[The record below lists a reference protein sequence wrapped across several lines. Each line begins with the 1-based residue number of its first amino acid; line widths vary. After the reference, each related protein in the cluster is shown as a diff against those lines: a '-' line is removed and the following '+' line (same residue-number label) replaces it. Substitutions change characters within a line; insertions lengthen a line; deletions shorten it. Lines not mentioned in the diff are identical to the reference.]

1 MMKKF
6 TVLALFATLLSF
18 TLAAQNP
25 NNLLNDYNPGF
36 EGFDAADPTSA
47 YWWNTKVDTA
57 AGKARGKFTYTT
69 VNPKEGAR
77 CARAEVTAINP
88 TTQWHIE
95 LVQYGKFF
103 SLKQFKANN
112 VDTQFYTIRFWARTA
127 VAGSKFNVL
136 VQKGAP
142 NYETPFERTITGTTA
157 WTQYTF
163 DCQVPDGDYHPLFH
177 LGLETGT
184 FFIDYVEF
192 GKKGELD
199 AVAPA
204 DKNLMKTKNPSFEEY
219 SATEP
224 FPSWFMQVD
233 SSGTN
238 LARGSISNV
247 TDAPKDGTRCLKA
260 VVTAVSPTAVYH
272 VQAVHNPLNN
282 LKKLNAAG
290 TADQSY
296 SLQFWAK
303 SDVAGKKITAIV
315 QNAAY
320 GTVAVPTSQ
329 DMTLTTSWA
338 QYQYTFTI
346 TKDDALRPV
355 VFMGVE
361 KGTFF
366 LDGFEFG
373 KTEDIVTT
381 PVILPKNYMVD
392 NNPDFEV
399 YSAAVPFDKWFVQVD
414 SSGASTARGS
424 ITNENTGAFKGTR
437 SLKAVVTAVT
447 ATEQYRVQ
455 AVHNPFYPFKKLKP
469 GTTNDQTYTL
479 SFYAKADAAGKKIG
493 GYLQNAAYQSVA
505 SPGYKEFTLT
515 STWTR
520 YLYTFTVTKD
530 DQMQPSVHLG
540 FEKGTFWIDNFEL
553 GKTEDI
559 VSGTN
564 EIIINNNVLVYPNP
578 TSGTFQISN
587 PEPFESL
594 EVYDLTG
601 KMMQRFKGNV
611 NNQYDVSNLPNGIY
625 QLAARSKEGISV
637 SRLVKIQ
644 D

>member
-6 TVLALFATLLSF
+6 TVWALFATLLSF
-18 TLAAQNP
+18 SLNAQNP
-25 NNLLNDYNPGF
+25 NNFLNDYNAGF

-77 CARAEVTAINP
+77 CARAEVTAVNP
-88 TTQWHIE
+88 GTQWHIE
-95 LVQYGKFF
+95 LVQYGKYF
-103 SLKQFKANN
+103 SLKQLKANN

-163 DCQVPDGDYHPLFH
+163 DCKVPDGDYHPLFH
-177 LGLETGT
+177 LGVETGT

-204 DKNLMKTKNPSFEEY
+204 DKNLMKTRNPSFEDY
-219 SATEP
+219 TAAEP
-224 FPSWFMQVD
+224 FPNWFIQVD
-233 SSGTN
+233 SSGTSA
-238 LARGSISNV
+238 ARGSITNI

-260 VVTAVSPTAVYH
+260 VVTATQPNEVYR
-272 VQAVHNPLNN
+272 VQAVHNPFNN

-290 TADQSY
+290 TGDQSY

-315 QNAAY
+315 QNAAF
-320 GTVAVPTSQ
+320 GTVATPASQ
-329 DMTLTTSWA
+329 DIVLTTSWA

-346 TKDDALRPV
+346 SKDEALRPV

-381 PVILPKNYMVD
+381 PIVLPKNFMVD
-392 NNPDFEV
+392 NNPEFEV
-399 YSAAVPFDKWFVQVD
+399 WSAAVPFDKWFVQVD
-414 SSGASTARGS
+414 SSATSAARGS

-437 SLKAVVTAVT
+437 CLKAVVTVPT
-447 ATEQYRVQ
+447 PEKQYQIQAT
-455 AVHNPFYPFKKLKP
+455 HNLFYPFKKLKA
-469 GTTNDQTYTL
+469 GTTTDQSYTL
-479 SFYAKADAAGKKIG
+479 SFYAKADAAGRRIG
-493 GYLQNAAYQSVA
+493 GYLQNSAYQTAA

-515 STWTR
+515 ANWAR
-520 YLYTFTVTKD
+520 YVYTFTVTKD
-530 DQMQPSVHLG
+530 DQMQPNIHMAYD
-540 FEKGTFWIDNFEL
+540 KGTIWIDNFEL

-559 VSGTN
+559 ISGTN

-578 TSGTFQISN
+578 TSGAFQISS
-587 PEPFESL
+587 PEAFESL
-594 EVYDLTG
+594 EIFDLTG
-601 KMMQRFKGNV
+601 KMLQRIKGNTT
-611 NNQYDVSNLPNGIY
+611 NQYDVSNLPNGIY

-637 SRLVKIQ
+637 SRIVKM
-644 D
+644 